1 MLSFIVRVVVLAV
14 VILGLAHVLP
24 GLNVPNYG
32 DALLFSFIVAL
43 FNASI
48 TPFLIIISFPLTVLT
63 IGIFALLINA
73 LVFWVASLI
82 SYGVEITSFWGAFW
96 GGLIVAFISF
106 ILNELLQKQP
116 PKGGHRRRPR
126 P

>member
-1 MLSFIVRVVVLAV
+1 MLRFIVKVIVLGA

-24 GLNVPNYG
+24 GLYVPNFT
-32 DALLFSFIVAL
+32 DALLFALIVAI

-73 LVFWVASLI
+73 LVFWVASLV

-96 GGLIVAFISF
+96 GSIIVAIVSF
-106 ILNELLQKQP
+106 ALSELLQNI
-116 PKGGHRRRPR
+116 PKKKRPQKR
-126 P
+126 N